1 MQEEKAEIKETK
13 VAEFEMTDANKELDP
28 QSDQIVDYNDESIV
42 YDEKVDDKEDP
53 L

>member
-1 MQEEKAEIKETK
+1 
-13 VAEFEMTDANKELDP
+13 MTDANKEIDP

>member
-1 MQEEKAEIKETK
+1 
-13 VAEFEMTDANKELDP
+13 MTDANKEIDP

-53 L
+53 LQEKDMENPLT